1 MPRNDLDKL
10 LNKYNITNDQYNQ
23 IYNAVS
29 KKISENNKT
38 LKDLENTQKTLNS
51 ESSKLENILKSQKV
65 TQEKLYQQL
74 QNAID
79 NNEDSKIIKQFQSQ
93 LIAQRQT
100 VIDTLQQIEAVNQRN
115 QEAAD
120 QLKAVQQKQSDTI
133 DAEVKKTLNLRQKR
147 TTVGS
152 GVKAAATQV
161 KRFQTRAANLTEQ
174 QQNLN
179 KSSDT
184 YQADYDALQKQID
197 SANKSAEKYLK
208 QEKRARVATTAG
220 NVVNFLDINKQQQKF
235 QDKYNNAQQNL
246 NDLQKRYNEGDSEV
260 DEEMLNTA
268 KKQLLKSE
276 AQLKALNAIKDLQ
289 SMAINAIN
297 QTIDRVGQ
305 FQAQIN
311 TRLQGTGKTFQ
322 DFMQNVTTRLTT
334 SLTISQQQMEDN
346 MKALVEQGIVY
357 NVEQRAYIMAAADR
371 VASQFEVTNENL
383 LRLIRL
389 QQSDTTAARLGLE
402 SMLNEYLNSMFQDSS
417 YLNGV
422 FDTVSAAILDSTSS
436 LSRDI
441 GVEFEYIIQK
451 WLGSLYS
458 VGLSSEAVQTLA
470 SGINYLQTGN
480 IQQLNN
486 NPALQT
492 LMAMSASRAGI
503 SYSEALISGLN
514 ASETNKLLVS
524 MVDYLREIASSDNQ
538 VIRQAYSNLFSLGIS
553 DLTAISNLTS
563 RDIQNIAN
571 SAYSYSQLY
580 NRADTQ
586 IQTIGSRSSIGQMV
600 STLLD
605 NIIYTTGANIAEN
618 PVTNVMWQINQLL
631 TKTTGG
637 GIKIPIPTVLGSG
650 LPQFLNINEILSSG
664 MAGLSL
670 IGTAIKAISSIGN
683 SISNPG
689 LSMWDTFSSD
699 YTMRGSG
706 LLALDGTSSG
716 TSFEGSYTANTS
728 EDDLINST
736 LTQQK
741 EDSDSYSEIMN
752 ADVKDQKTA
761 DDIYNELFVEN
772 KPIRVILSGT
782 DDSTPLNVLVQN
794 SGFDQLLQ
802 QIFMSASNINY

>member
-1 MPRNDLDKL
+1 MPRNDLDKIL
-10 LNKYNITNDQYNQ
+10 KKYNIDNDKYNQ
-23 IYNAVS
+23 IYDAAY
-29 KKISENNKT
+29 KRISENNKA
-38 LKDLENTQKTLNS
+38 LKDLEKAQKTLDT
-51 ESSKLENILKSQKV
+51 ETTKLESVLNVHKKSRELI
-65 TQEKLYQQL
+65 QEQL
-74 QNAID
+74 QKAISDNAD
-79 NNEDSKIIKQFQSQ
+79 EKIIQQYQKQLAEQNN
-93 LIAQRQT
+93 A
-100 VIDTLQQIEAVNQRN
+100 VIETLQQIEAVNQRS
-115 QEAAD
+115 QEAAES
-120 QLKAVQQKQSDTI
+120 LEKAQQEQSKKI
-133 DAEVKKTLNLRQKR
+133 DAYVNKTLNLRQKR
-147 TTVGS
+147 TSGS
-152 GVKAAATQV
+152 TIKAANAQI
-161 KRFQTRAANLTEQ
+161 KRFQTRVKNLTEQ
-174 QQNLN
+174 QQNLD
-179 KSSDT
+179 KLSDT
-184 YQADYDALQKQID
+184 YQTNYDALQKQID
-197 SANKSAEKYLK
+197 SANASEAKFTKQKRIAQAQVAAGKVLGVLDSSAQKNA
-208 QEKRARVATTAG
+208 QEK
-220 NVVNFLDINKQQQKF
+220 FNK
-235 QDKYNNAQQNL
+235 AQENL
-246 NDLQKRYNEGDSEV
+246 NDLQIRYNEGDPDV
-260 DEEMLNTA
+260 DEKMLDTA
-268 KKQLLKSE
+268 KKQLLTSK
-276 AQLKALNAIKDLQ
+276 AQLKTLNLIKDLQ
-289 SMAINAIN
+289 KMSINAIN

-346 MKALVEQGIVY
+346 MKTLVEQGIVY

-458 VGLSSEAVQTLA
+458 VGLSSEAVQTIA

-486 NPALQT
+486 NSALQT

-503 SYSEALISGLN
+503 SYSEALISGLD
-514 ASETNKLLVS
+514 ASETNKLLAS
-524 MVDYLREIASSDNQ
+524 MVDYLREIANSDNQ

-631 TKTTGG
+631 TETTGG
-637 GIKIPIPTVLGSG
+637 GIKIPIPMVLGSG
-650 LPQFLNINEILSSG
+650 LPSFLNINEILSSG

-689 LSMWDTFSSD
+689 LSMWDAFFSD

-716 TSFEGSYTANTS
+716 TSFEGSYTSNIS

-741 EDSDSYSEIMN
+741 EESDSYSEIMN

-782 DDSTPLNVLVQN
+782 DESVPLNVLVQN
-794 SGFDQLLQ
+794 NGFDQLLQ